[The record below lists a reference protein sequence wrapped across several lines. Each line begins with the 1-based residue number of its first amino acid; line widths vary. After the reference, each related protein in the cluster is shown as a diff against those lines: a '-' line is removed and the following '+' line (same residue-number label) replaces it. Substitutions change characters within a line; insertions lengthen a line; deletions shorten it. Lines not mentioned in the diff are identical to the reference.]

1 MKITKQQLKQII
13 KEELEKVLLKES
25 FEIKSEPT
33 HFVIQGTEA
42 GVTDRDAFAVHKK
55 AFSEGGFRF
64 IIKSQDIG
72 EKEVKTEANAM
83 AAASNLAREFFNE
96 DTYTPW
102 YLDPNASS
110 DELAAFEELLSK
122 GIEELVDNTG
132 SEMFLRE

>member
-1 MKITKQQLKQII
+1 MKLTKQHLKQII

-42 GVTDRDAFAVHKK
+42 GVTDNDTFVVQKK
-55 AFSEGGFRF
+55 DFSEGGFRF

-72 EKEVKTEANAM
+72 EKEVETEANTM
-83 AAASNLAREFFNE
+83 VAASNLAGEFFNE
-96 DTYTPW
+96 DTYAPW
-102 YLDPNASS
+102 YLDPDSS
-110 DELAAFEELLSK
+110 DPILDAFEESLRK
-122 GIEELVDNTG
+122 GIEELVHNTG

>member
-13 KEELEKVLLKES
+13 KEEIEKVLLKES
-25 FEIKSEPT
+25 FKIKSEST

-42 GVTDRDAFAVHKK
+42 GVTDNDRFEVHKK

-72 EKEVKTEANAM
+72 EKEVETEANAM
-83 AAASNLAREFFNE
+83 VAASNLAGEFFNE
-96 DTYTPW
+96 DTYAPW
-102 YLDPNASS
+102 YLDPNAS
-110 DELAAFEELLSK
+110 DPIQDAFEELLRK